1 MRWSPRARRWRLE
14 VPWGEAPRLTV
25 PEGTSRARI
34 RRVLEAEREWIAA
47 QRRRQVQRLDL
58 DPLAVRE
65 SEARATAR
73 RVVSRLAEKEA
84 EQIGVVYRRI
94 RIAGQRTLWGSCS
107 PRGTLSFNWRLVLA
121 PPEVLD
127 YVVVHELCH
136 LRVPNHSRRFWEL
149 VDPSS
154 LAVRTFPDL
163 LAPAAALKLRHSEL
177 DDAAAGLP
185 PGPPPHLFTVAYA
198 SSVSLSVELAGA
210 WGPGGTL
217 FRWAYD
223 EPGFRVE
230 YRSLADLIDVLTEL
244 VSEDAAEHRGGFVEA
259 IEPQEAI
266 NARQLKL
273 AEQATLVAPALAQ
286 TRQRL
291 LFVPF
296 GGREVVAGDGGTE
309 QQKRRVGGSEAVPR
323 AVGQDLRLAQRCD
336 RLVAAA

>member
-121 PPEVLD
+121 PPDVLD

-136 LRVPNHSRRFWEL
+136 LRVRNHSRQFWAL
-149 VDPSS
+149 VEQHRPGWRQQRNW
-154 LAVRTFPDL
+154 LREYGAEL
-163 LAPAAALKLRHSEL
+163 LAFR
-177 DDAAAGLP
+177 
-185 PGPPPHLFTVAYA
+185 PHA
-198 SSVSLSVELAGA
+198 
-210 WGPGGTL
+210 
-217 FRWAYD
+217 
-223 EPGFRVE
+223 
-230 YRSLADLIDVLTEL
+230 
-244 VSEDAAEHRGGFVEA
+244 
-259 IEPQEAI
+259 
-266 NARQLKL
+266 
-273 AEQATLVAPALAQ
+273 
-286 TRQRL
+286 
-291 LFVPF
+291 
-296 GGREVVAGDGGTE
+296 
-309 QQKRRVGGSEAVPR
+309 
-323 AVGQDLRLAQRCD
+323 
-336 RLVAAA
+336 